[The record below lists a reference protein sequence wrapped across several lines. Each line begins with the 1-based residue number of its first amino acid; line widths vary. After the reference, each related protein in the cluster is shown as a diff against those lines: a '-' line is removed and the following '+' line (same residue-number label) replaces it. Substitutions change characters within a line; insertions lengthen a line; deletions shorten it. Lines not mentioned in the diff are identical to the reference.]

1 MSDKKIKKESQD
13 KCTSYPIALFMFSM
27 YVFAFV
33 LAIVSGGILID
44 ASMAPFVVNDAYDVI
59 EENDQVGKTRQTQMD
74 SDREDL
80 KYLYLSSLVIGSLS
94 IFSSLVFLWQ
104 AVDLGIILFCGR
116 TKSKNAYEHYVKKQM
131 RQIVG
136 DKTLLHRKKW
146 KNSCDLVFLKIKRL

>member
-1 MSDKKIKKESQD
+1 MSDKEVKKESQG

-33 LAIVSGGILID
+33 LAVVSGGILIE
-44 ASMAPFVVNDAYDVI
+44 ASMSPFVANDAYDAI
-59 EENDQVGKTRQTQMD
+59 EEIGQETTEFME

-80 KYLYLSSLVIGSLS
+80 KYLYLSSMVIGSLS
-94 IFSSLVFLWQ
+94 IFSSLIFLWQ

-116 TKSKNAYEHYVKKQM
+116 TKSKNPYEHYVKKQM

>member
-1 MSDKKIKKESQD
+1 MSDKEVKKESQG

-33 LAIVSGGILID
+33 LAVVSGGILIE
-44 ASMAPFVVNDAYDVI
+44 ASMSPFVANDAYDAI
-59 EENDQVGKTRQTQMD
+59 EEIGQETTEFME

-94 IFSSLVFLWQ
+94 IFSSLIFLWQ

-116 TKSKNAYEHYVKKQM
+116 TKSKNPYEHYVKKQM

-146 KNSCDLVFLKIKRL
+146 KIIHDILHILQIKRL

>member
-1 MSDKKIKKESQD
+1 
-13 KCTSYPIALFMFSM
+13 MFSM

-94 IFSSLVFLWQ
+94 IFFSLVFLWQ

-136 DKTLLHRKKW
+136 DKTLLHRKK
-146 KNSCDLVFLKIKRL
+146 

>member
-1 MSDKKIKKESQD
+1 MSDKKVKKESQD

-33 LAIVSGGILID
+33 LAVVSGGILIE
-44 ASMAPFVVNDAYDVI
+44 ASMSPFVANDAYDAI
-59 EENDQVGKTRQTQMD
+59 EEIGEIGQETTEFME

-94 IFSSLVFLWQ
+94 IFSSLIFLWQ

-116 TKSKNAYEHYVKKQM
+116 TKSKNPYEHYVKKQM

-136 DKTLLHRKKW
+136 DKTLLHRKK
-146 KNSCDLVFLKIKRL
+146 